1 MAASGS
7 TGGIRTV
14 FVSNPVFP
22 LSPLPCHFVAWGWSF
37 LRLDAAPA
45 PDGSSLPLAALS
57 SVPRL
62 NFRNL
67 FILGLKITAEFLRQR
82 RAALRALGLAE
93 LVGIKLRR
101 RRFRRALLFMIAVG
115 WAAAKQPFKNPGE
128 RFSDGTQ
135 HAANAIRK
143 ARDGCPATS
152 TRMIA
157 PGRLGAS

>member
-45 PDGSSLPLAALS
+45 PDGSSLLLAALS

-62 NFRNL
+62 NLGNL
-67 FILGLKITAEFLRQR
+67 FILGLKIPAEFLRQR
-82 RAALRALGLAE
+82 RAALCALGLAE
-93 LVGIKLRR
+93 PVRVKLRLR
-101 RRFRRALLFMIAVG
+101 RRFRRALPFMIAVG
-115 WAAAKQPFKNPGE
+115 
-128 RFSDGTQ
+128 R
-135 HAANAIRK
+135 
-143 ARDGCPATS
+143 S
-152 TRMIA
+152 TA
-157 PGRLGAS
+157 